1 MTSELKEAENRSTV
15 AKQESF
21 IPLMR
26 ELVRAYQAFAN
37 YSDQHI
43 RDLGLTPCQFDVLV
57 SLGNTDGLLMQ
68 DLAEKTLV
76 TKGTM
81 TGIIDRLEAKGLV
94 TRSVPADNRRSFIIS
109 LTELGRQIFEE
120 VFPTHIE
127 HLKKKFSKIDA
138 QKSKQLELL
147 LQDIKTLFETT
158 SLT

>member
-1 MTSELKEAENRSTV
+1 MASKSEKAENNSRV

-26 ELVRAYQAFAN
+26 ELVRTYQAFAS

-43 RDLGLTPCQFDVLV
+43 RDLGLTPSQFDVLA

-94 TRSVPADNRRSFIIS
+94 KRSVPPDDRRSFLIS
-109 LTELGRQIFEE
+109 LTELGHELFEE
-120 VFPTHIE
+120 VFPIHIE
-127 HLKKKFSKIDA
+127 YLKKKFSKMDLE
-138 QKSKQLELL
+138 KSKQLELL
-147 LQDIKTLFETT
+147 LQEIRILFG
-158 SLT
+158 

>member
-1 MTSELKEAENRSTV
+1 MASKSEKAENNSRV

-26 ELVRAYQAFAN
+26 ELVRAYQAFAS

-43 RDLGLTPCQFDVLV
+43 RDLGLTPSQFDVLA

-94 TRSVPADNRRSFIIS
+94 KRSVPPDDRRSFLIS
-109 LTELGRQIFEE
+109 LTELGKELFEE
-120 VFPTHIE
+120 VFPIHIE
-127 HLKKKFSKIDA
+127 HLKKRFSKMDLE
-138 QKSKQLELL
+138 KSKQLELL
-147 LQDIKTLFETT
+147 LKEIRILFGQT
-158 SLT
+158 